1 MTLGGEMA
9 ARSRSD
15 DAVAAAAE
23 DVGPEPANG
32 PERSL
37 EGRIRSGALW
47 GILNNVGMRFA
58 NIAVM
63 VVVRLVS
70 PQEFGVFAVALTVAV
85 VVSGFADWGVSAF
98 LMRGDFDPDEVAP
111 TVTFISVASGAVLA
125 VVIALA
131 APALASAF
139 GAPEAVGPIRVMSLC
154 LLFGGMAAVPTAL
167 LGREFRQDRIFLSN
181 LVGFVPANVVLMV
194 LAFEGGG
201 AMAFAWSRVV
211 TVIFQGIA
219 ATLAV
224 EKRYLPRL
232 ETRYLRPVLTFGLP
246 LAGANLVNYALV
258 NADYAL
264 IGHQLGPARL
274 GVYMLAFNVAS
285 WSAAVLSAAINGVAM
300 PAFSRVGH
308 DEDRL
313 TAALRRSARA
323 VSLVALPITALTLAL
338 AEPLVGA
345 LYGSQWDASVPVL
358 QVLAVYGAVFVVISL
373 LSNLLVGVGRTGR
386 ALVIQ
391 VLWILTLVPAMA
403 VGAHLT
409 GLTGV
414 AWAHV
419 VVVGVVVLPLYVWS
433 VGRLMG
439 RVVRTMTAATLPP
452 LLASAAAALAAAVPA
467 MLLDGAVARLLVGGM
482 VGGAVYLVL
491 TASMLLDFV
500 EPGRLGRVGGVLVR
514 LRGISAWLWVPTPRL
529 AEEK

>member
-1 MTLGGEMA
+1 M
-9 ARSRSD
+9 
-15 DAVAAAAE
+15 
-23 DVGPEPANG
+23 
-32 PERSL
+32 
-37 EGRIRSGALW
+37 
-47 GILNNVGMRFA
+47 
-58 NIAVM
+58 
-63 VVVRLVS
+63 
-70 PQEFGVFAVALTVAV
+70 
-85 VVSGFADWGVSAF
+85 
-98 LMRGDFDPDEVAP
+98 AP

-125 VVIALA
+125 VVIALT
-131 APALASAF
+131 APVLASAF
-139 GAPEAVGPIRVMSLC
+139 GRPRRSVPIRVMSLC

-194 LAFEGGG
+194 LAFEGLG

-219 ATLAV
+219 AALAV

-338 AEPLVGA
+338 AEPLVA
-345 LYGSQWDASVPVL
+345 TLYGSQWDASVPVL
-358 QVLAVYGAVFVVISL
+358 RVLAVYGAVFVVISL
-373 LSNLLVGVGRTGR
+373 LSNLLVGRGRTGR

-391 VLWILTLVPAMA
+391 VLWIVTLVPAMA

-439 RVVRTMTAATLPP
+439 RVIRTMTAATVPP
-452 LLASAAAALAAAVPA
+452 LLASAAAALAAAVPS
-467 MLLDGAVARLLVGGM
+467 MLLDGDVLRLLVGGL
-482 VGGAVYLVL
+482 VGGGVYL
-491 TASMLLDFV
+491 
-500 EPGRLGRVGGVLVR
+500 R
-514 LRGISAWLWVPTPRL
+514 
-529 AEEK
+529 